1 MEAIDNL
8 ANMILGSSDPKATFQ
23 QMLDSSPELKSK
35 WDEMNKYGNGDPKAA
50 FVNYMNANGKQT
62 IGQNIMQLFKSKFGS
77 RF

>member
-8 ANMILGSSDPKATFQ
+8 ANMILGSSDPKAAFQ